1 MGRHH
6 RAQQPLSSRS
16 FHSNE
21 MAFLHSAVLWLGPHP
36 GWCLGFPPIPQRGSR
51 HVPNPGER
59 PTPCRCVPNDVT
71 LVRLPYSCGALDP
84 SLSTLGGNQKRLENI
99 IFFSLLLW
107 RRTTYFSH
115 AFFFFPVRAYFV
127 LYCASVYVW
136 IWVTFNESLVLSLC
150 VALWASVFVSFL
162 QKEQKIDFLSIS
174 GVTTIVIFGC
184 NQTNFSVAWCFQCLY
199 WVFFFFDKVRRLHL
213 FSVFSSLLHPAVFD
227 EFCLFSSL
235 FSLLFFVL
243 PLF

>member
-36 GWCLGFPPIPQRGSR
+36 GWCLGFPPIPHWGSR

-59 PTPCRCVPNDVT
+59 PTPCRSVPNDVR
-71 LVRLPYSCGALDP
+71 LVRLPYSCGVPDP
-84 SLSTLGGNQKRLENI
+84 SLSKLGENQKLLENI
-99 IFFSLLLW
+99 FLFSCCGCAPLTSPML
-107 RRTTYFSH
+107 FS
-115 AFFFFPVRAYFV
+115 PVRAYFV

-136 IWVTFNESLVLSLC
+136 IWVTFNESLVPSLC

-162 QKEQKIDFLSIS
+162 QKQQKIDFLSIS

-184 NQTNFSVAWCFQCLY
+184 NQTNFSVAWCFQCLSWY
-199 WVFFFFDKVRRLHL
+199 SFFCEVCHL
-213 FSVFSSLLHPAVFD
+213 RPLSVFSSLLDPAVFD
-227 EFCLFSSL
+227 AFCLYSSL